1 MSRGSPPTSPSN
13 RAPSLFKRGFSNRFP
28 RHRLR
33 QSLRQIALWNLPFL
47 ARLKSSGPKKKS
59 PGIIRHPA
67 EHNMSCRIE
76 HKRLWCYFGVKI
88 FSDGMILVK
97 QNRERQIMRGNII
110 IKLLTRQRKIKAVSR
125 NRIKC
130 NLATILLSQRN
141 KAILLTGAILIIL
154 SLFDIQRLFES
165 DCCLSFIGPI

>member
-1 MSRGSPPTSPSN
+1 
-13 RAPSLFKRGFSNRFP
+13 
-28 RHRLR
+28 
-33 QSLRQIALWNLPFL
+33 
-47 ARLKSSGPKKKS
+47 
-59 PGIIRHPA
+59 
-67 EHNMSCRIE
+67 
-76 HKRLWCYFGVKI
+76 
-88 FSDGMILVK
+88 MILVK